1 MASDS
6 PKFSRNAKC
15 GVRQRGQSMV
25 EFALVIPIFL
35 IIVMAT
41 IDFGWAF
48 RSYITTTNAVREG
61 ARYGVTGA
69 TEAQIVDRVVDR
81 SSGLL
86 TDGDVEVD
94 GALGGSGD
102 ELTVDATLEYNYITP
117 LGGLISLISGGT
129 LPSPL
134 ELTTTTVMRM
144 E

>member
-1 MASDS
+1 
-6 PKFSRNAKC
+6 
-15 GVRQRGQSMV
+15 MV

-48 RSYITTTNAVREG
+48 RSYITTTNAAREG
-61 ARYGVTGA
+61 ARLGVTGA
-69 TEAQIVDRVVDR
+69 TETQIVDRVVER

-86 TDGDVEVD
+86 EDADVDVT

-102 ELTVDATLEYNYITP
+102 ELIVDTTLQYHYITP
-117 LGGLISLISGGT
+117 LGGLLNALSGGT

-134 ELTTTTVMRM
+134 ELNATTVMRM